1 MKRRFVCLLC
11 ILLFGAA
18 LAVPDGFAASKTDV
32 QGVIDGILNY
42 KCASVGAAD
51 VDELID
57 GDLTANAGVTADW
70 YIFGLIQY
78 GWQHDYS
85 GFAKSLK
92 RFAETSEVESA
103 VTDERVALLFAAVG
117 AEPDYIAQVTD
128 NAIGKLGVMSYVYG
142 LHLLNN
148 GYRSSVTDAQTVVA
162 ELLDRQMEDGGW
174 AVMGAVGDVDVT
186 AMTLAALAPYY
197 STDSNVKQAADQAL
211 QLLSKRQMDNGGYK
225 SFGQESPES
234 AAQVLVAL
242 TSLGIDPLTD
252 ARFIKNGK
260 TAYDAMLDF
269 RLPDGSFEHAHG
281 KGGNHTATVQA
292 FYSCVALYRYLNG
305 QPGLYV
311 LEKGSPAPVTEPPTQ
326 KPTEAPKPTTTKKT
340 ETTTKKAE
348 TTTKPT
354 TTKKAE
360 TTTKKAVTTT
370 KTTATKKAETTKQ
383 TTTKKSETTTRS
395 GAVAATQSAAVTT
408 TGAEK
413 ESTTA
418 VAPEDTVEAVSV
430 IRPEN
435 SPTVVDFEEPGT
447 TAETETEPE
456 GQGGSPA
463 VWYVSGGALAAA
475 VAAVVLIKKKKA

>member
-18 LAVPDGFAASKTDV
+18 LAVPDGFAASGSDV
-32 QGVIDGILNY
+32 QGVIDGILDY

-51 VDELID
+51 IDALID

-78 GWQHDYS
+78 GRQHDYS

-92 RFAETSEVESA
+92 RFAETNEVESA
-103 VTDERVALLFAAVG
+103 VTDERVALLFAAIG
-117 AEPDYIAQVTD
+117 TEPDYISQVVD

-162 ELLDRQMEDGGW
+162 ELLDRQLEDGGW

-197 STDSNVKQAADQAL
+197 TSSTRVKQAADQAL

-242 TSLGIDPLTD
+242 TSLGVDPLTD
-252 ARFIKNGK
+252 ARFVKNGK
-260 TAYDAMLDF
+260 TAYDAMLAF
-269 RLPDGSFEHAHG
+269 RLPDGSFEHTQG
-281 KGGNHTATVQA
+281 KGSNHTATVQA
-292 FYSCVALYRYLNG
+292 FYSCVALYRFLNG

-311 LEKGSPAPVTEPPTQ
+311 LQKAGPDPVTEPSTQ
-326 KPTEAPKPTTTKKT
+326 KPTEAPKP
-340 ETTTKKAE
+340 TTTKKAE

-360 TTTKKAVTTT
+360 TTTKPTVTKKTETTT
-370 KTTATKKAETTKQ
+370 KPTTA
-383 TTTKKSETTTRS
+383 KKSETTTRS
-395 GAVAATQSAAVTT
+395 DAVTTTQAATVTT

-418 VAPEDTVEAVSV
+418 VLPEDAGEAVSV

-435 SPTVVDFEEPGT
+435 SPTLFDFEKPGS
-447 TAETETEPE
+447 TAEAETEPE
-456 GQGGSPA
+456 ERGGSPA
-463 VWYVSGGALAAA
+463 VWYVSGAALAALAAA
-475 VAAVVLIKKKKA
+475 AVLIKKKKA

>member
-1 MKRRFVCLLC
+1 M
-11 ILLFGAA
+11 A
-18 LAVPDGFAASKTDV
+18 LAGIVTVPAASAVSESDV
-32 QGVIDGILNY
+32 QSVIGGILSY
-42 KCASVGAAD
+42 KCGSVGAAS

-70 YIFGLIQY
+70 YIFGLVQY
-78 GWQHDYS
+78 GRQHDYS

-92 RFAETSEVESA
+92 RFAETNEVESA
-103 VTDERVALLFAAVG
+103 VTNERLALLFAAMG
-117 AEPDYIAQVTD
+117 TEQDYIEQVVD
-128 NAIGKLGVMSYVYG
+128 SAIGKLGVMSYVYG

-174 AVMGAVGDVDVT
+174 AVMGTVGDVDVT
-186 AMTLAALAPYY
+186 SMTLAALAPYY
-197 STDSNVKQAADQAL
+197 ASNSNVKQAADRAL
-211 QLLSKRQMDNGGYK
+211 QMLSKRQMDNGGFK

-242 TSLGIDPLTD
+242 TSLGVDPLTD
-252 ARFIKNGK
+252 ARFVKNGHS
-260 TAYDAMLDF
+260 AYDAMLAF
-269 RLPDGSFEHAHG
+269 RLEDGSFEHAKG
-281 KGGNHTATVQA
+281 KGSNHTATVQA

-311 LEKGSPAPVTEPPTQ
+311 LKKAGPAPETEPTTQ
-326 KPTEAPKPTTTKKT
+326 KPTEAPKPTTTKKAENT
-340 ETTTKKAE
+340 TKPTTTKKAE

-360 TTTKKAVTTT
+360 TTTKQSASKKAETTA
-370 KTTATKKAETTKQ
+370 KAAATKKAEA
-383 TTTKKSETTTRS
+383 TTRS
-395 GAVAATQSAAVTT
+395 NTVAATRAALTTTGAAT

-418 VAPEDTVEAVSV
+418 VLPDDPGEAVSV

-435 SPTVVDFEEPGT
+435 SPTLFDFEEPGT
-447 TAETETEPE
+447 TAEAQTEPDE
-456 GQGGSPA
+456 ESGSPA
-463 VWYVSGGALAAA
+463 VWYVSGAAIVAVAAAA
-475 VAAVVLIKKKKA
+475 VLLAKKKKKP

>member
-11 ILLFGAA
+11 VLLFGAA
-18 LAVPDGFAASKTDV
+18 LAVPDGFAASKSDV
-32 QGVIDGILNY
+32 QGVIDGILSY

-78 GWQHDYS
+78 GRQHDYS

-92 RFAETSEVESA
+92 RFAETNEVESA

-117 AEPDYIAQVTD
+117 TEPDYIAQVTD

-148 GYRSSVTDAQTVVA
+148 GYRSSVTDAQTVVS
-162 ELLDRQMEDGGW
+162 ELLDRQLEDGGW

-186 AMTLAALAPYY
+186 AMTLASLAPYY
-197 STDSNVKQAADQAL
+197 ASSSKVKQAADRAL

-234 AAQVLVAL
+234 AAQVIVAL
-242 TSLGIDPLTD
+242 TSLGVDPLTD
-252 ARFIKNGK
+252 TRFVKNEK
-260 TAYDAMLDF
+260 TAYDAMLAF
-269 RLPDGSFEHAHG
+269 RLSDGSFEHAKG
-281 KGGNHTATVQA
+281 KGSNHTATVQA

-311 LEKGSPAPVTEPPTQ
+311 LQKASPAPVTEPPTQ
-326 KPTEAPKPTTTKKT
+326 KPTEAPRPTTTKKA

-348 TTTKPT
+348 TATKPT

-360 TTTKKAVTTT
+360 TTTKQSASKKAETTT
-370 KTTATKKAETTKQ
+370 KVTATKKAETTTRSDAV
-383 TTTKKSETTTRS
+383 TTTQT
-395 GAVAATQSAAVTT
+395 AAVTT
-408 TGAEK
+408 TGTEK

-418 VAPEDTVEAVSV
+418 VLPEDAGEAVSV

-435 SPTVVDFEEPGT
+435 SPTLFDFEEPGT
-447 TAETETEPE
+447 TAEAETEPE
-456 GQGGSPA
+456 EQGGSPA

-475 VAAVVLIKKKKA
+475 VAAAVLIKKKKKA